1 MKTFTLRLALPTLA
15 LLLSS
20 CFQHEMVL
28 ILKKDGSGTLTE
40 ENVLGAQMLGMM
52 EQMAAGF
59 GGAGGGAKAADP
71 LADMASE
78 ERAKKRC
85 GELGDGVRLKGIE
98 RIERNGGKGVR
109 ITYEFDDVNKL
120 VLHTDDGTKRDGGKG
135 MPPGVAPEA
144 AAKPRQPIGLN
155 YAGGVLTV
163 RMPKPEPKEDASGEV
178 AGQDSGAGRLDDP
191 QAMEMAKEMFADM
204 RMAIRIRAEG
214 GIATTDA
221 THADGNTVTLM
232 EMDFGKLTK
241 NPEHLKKLAAMD
253 KNNPAA
259 AMESLKGIDGIRF
272 ETKPEIKIGLK

>member
-1 MKTFTLRLALPTLA
+1 MKTLILRLALPVLA

-28 ILKKDGSGTLTE
+28 NLKKDGSGTLTE
-40 ENVLGAQMLGMM
+40 EKVLGAQMLGMM

-59 GGAGGGAKAADP
+59 GGAGGGAKAPDP

-85 GELGDGVRLKGIE
+85 SELGEGVRLKGIE

-120 VLHTDDGTKRDGGKG
+120 VLHTDDGSKQDGGKG
-135 MPPGVAPEA
+135 GPGAAPQA

-155 YAGGVLTV
+155 YAGSVLTV

-178 AGQDSGAGRLDDP
+178 AGQDPGAGRLDDP

-214 GIATTDA
+214 GIASTDA

-241 NPEHLKKLAAMD
+241 NPEHLKKLASMD

-272 ETKPEIKIGLK
+272 ETKPEIKIELK